1 MPSRDQR
8 YANLPSVTCIAE
20 TEAAI
25 LVQIDD
31 EEVWIPRSQLHPE
44 DNEVREVGDVGE
56 LVITE
61 WIAEEKGLV

>member
-1 MPSRDQR
+1 M
-8 YANLPSVTCIAE
+8 TCIAE